1 MEGEAPSSP
10 PESVGDVAAAREARC
25 LAARALALAFL
36 DGPRWCRLPV
46 AGVEVGAADV
56 EVLEEVE
63 GGGRASSS
71 SMANL
76 TCVALPLL
84 VERVKVADLPALLT
98 EWNMSIK
105 AANSPSI
112 FVQESEQMCSSEE
125 LRKHVLSLSIALSS
139 IAKILF
145 SVVGTWVTFS
155 VKLGSVQQTNS
166 SQLLGR

>member
-25 LAARALALAFL
+25 LAARALSLAFL
-36 DGPRWCRLPV
+36 DGPRWRRLPV

-84 VERVKVADLPALLT
+84 VERVRVADLPALLT

-112 FVQESEQMCSSEE
+112 LVEESE
-125 LRKHVLSLSIALSS
+125 LK
-139 IAKILF
+139 
-145 SVVGTWVTFS
+145 
-155 VKLGSVQQTNS
+155 
-166 SQLLGR
+166 

>member
-36 DGPRWCRLPV
+36 DGPRWRRLPV

-71 SMANL
+71 SIANL

-84 VERVKVADLPALLT
+84 VERVRVADLPALLT

-125 LRKHVLSLSIALSS
+125 LRKHVLSLSIALTHRLSM
-139 IAKILF
+139 ALKNF
-145 SVVGTWVTFS
+145 YMV
-155 VKLGSVQQTNS
+155 
-166 SQLLGR
+166 

>member
-10 PESVGDVAAAREARC
+10 PESVGDVA
-25 LAARALALAFL
+25 
-36 DGPRWCRLPV
+36 